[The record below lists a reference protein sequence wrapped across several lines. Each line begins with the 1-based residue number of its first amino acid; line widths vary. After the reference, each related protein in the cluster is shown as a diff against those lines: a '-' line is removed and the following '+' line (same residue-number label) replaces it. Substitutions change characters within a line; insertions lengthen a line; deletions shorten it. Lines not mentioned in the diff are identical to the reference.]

1 MIRWKTIRI
10 KLIITPTLRSSFKE
24 GNVLFLPFLTAFK
37 PLDIAT
43 DSALIISEHL
53 RINEGLKKIAASRI
67 YNLKMR
73 LLFDVNFINSLSN
86 DG

>member
-43 DSALIISEHL
+43 DSALI
-53 RINEGLKKIAASRI
+53 N
-67 YNLKMR
+67 
-73 LLFDVNFINSLSN
+73 
-86 DG
+86 